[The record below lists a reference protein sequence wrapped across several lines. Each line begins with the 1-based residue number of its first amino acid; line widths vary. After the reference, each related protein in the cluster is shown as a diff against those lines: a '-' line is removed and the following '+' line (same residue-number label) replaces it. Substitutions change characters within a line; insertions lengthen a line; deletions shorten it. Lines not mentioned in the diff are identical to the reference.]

1 MPDYVGYILSL
12 VLGGGLLK
20 GIESLFRA
28 VTESKEKKVLADSI
42 GAKTPLEM
50 ESVSVS
56 TMKTALESAQDRIK
70 SIEKERNEDR
80 VYYLGQIAD
89 LKTQL
94 ERVRSEMQ
102 LMERK
107 IAELLNSTGPE
118 GRRTDA

>member
-28 VTESKEKKVLADSI
+28 VTESKEKKILADSI
-42 GAKTPLEM
+42 GAKTPVEM

-56 TMKTALESAQDRIK
+56 TMKTALESAENRII
-70 SIEKERNEDR
+70 SIERERNEDR
-80 VYYLGQIAD
+80 DYYLGQIAD

-102 LMERK
+102 LMEQK
-107 IAELLNSTGPE
+107 IAELLTAPGPE
-118 GRRTDA
+118 GRSH